1 VIEVVPVLRV
11 ADAERAQEWW
21 ARLGFTHD
29 STHRFYEGA
38 PAFVSVR
45 REDSRVFL
53 SEHTGD
59 ARPDTLL
66 YFWVDDLDAIAEEFG
81 AEPETAEWSDEV
93 REIELTDPD
102 GNRLRIGQS

>member
-1 VIEVVPVLRV
+1 VIEVIPVLRV
-11 ADAERAQEWW
+11 EDADRALAWW
-21 ARLGFTHD
+21 SRLGFAHE

-45 REDSRVFL
+45 RETSRVFL
-53 SEHTGD
+53 SEHAGD

-66 YFWVDDLDAIAEEFG
+66 YFWVDDLDAIAQEFG
-81 AEPETAEWSDEV
+81 VTPAIAEWSADV

>member
-1 VIEVVPVLRV
+1 VIEVVPILRV
-11 ADAERAQEWW
+11 ADARRAQDWW
-21 ARLGFTHD
+21 ARLGFAHE

-38 PAFVSVR
+38 PAFVSIR
-45 REDSRVFL
+45 REGARVFL
-53 SEHTGD
+53 SEHEGD

-66 YFWVDDLDAIAEEFG
+66 YFWVDDLDTLTDEFG
-81 AEPETAEWSDEV
+81 VEAETAEWSDDV

>member
-1 VIEVVPVLRV
+1 MIEVVPILRV
-11 ADAERAQEWW
+11 ADAERAGAWW
-21 ARLGFTHD
+21 ARLGFVHE
-29 STHRFYEGA
+29 STHRFFEGA

-45 REDSRVFL
+45 REQSRVFL

-66 YFWVDDLDAIAEEFG
+66 YLWVDDLAAIAKEFTV
-81 AEPETAEWSDEV
+81 EPETAGWSDEV